1 MTQDVAVDKLGLM
14 HLQEQYRKWKFK
26 NTSYLALSLLVF
38 AFLYGTPFLSDLI
51 SKIGGFGYVSAFF
64 SGTLF
69 VSAFTVAPAAII
81 LYDLADKLNPIAVA
95 IIAGAGAVVGDY
107 LIFRF
112 FKDKVFEELGPLLV
126 KSSLG
131 KLLAKTFKTPYF
143 VWALPLMGAFIIAS
157 PLPDEV
163 GLGMMGLSKIKTHHF
178 ILITFLLNS
187 LGILLAVT
195 LARSF

>member
-1 MTQDVAVDKLGLM
+1 M

-26 NTSYLALSLLVF
+26 NTSCLAISLLVF

-51 SKIGGFGYVSAFF
+51 SKIGGLGYVSAFF

-131 KLLAKTFKTPYF
+131 KLFAKTFKTPYF

-163 GLGMMGLSKIKTHHF
+163 GLGMMGLSKIKTHQF